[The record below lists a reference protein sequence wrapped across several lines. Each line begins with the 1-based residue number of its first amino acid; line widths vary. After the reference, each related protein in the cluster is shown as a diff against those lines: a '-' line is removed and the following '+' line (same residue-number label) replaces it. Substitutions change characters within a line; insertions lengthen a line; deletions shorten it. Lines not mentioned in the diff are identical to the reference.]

1 MGCTLPLWLPESVTQ
16 IIATTL
22 AKRLRETLDD
32 FFFAGEQ
39 SVARSPADLSV
50 LSLFSEGE
58 PQEAGAWGDRLE
70 VDNGGDNLNLNRLGT
85 LRRLARAGGWLWN
98 LLGITKICKP
108 SR

>member
-1 MGCTLPLWLPESVTQ
+1 MECTLPLWLPESVTH

-32 FFFAGEQ
+32 FFFAGEL
-39 SVARSPADLSV
+39 SEARSPADLSV

-58 PQEAGAWGDRLE
+58 PQEAGAWGDQLE
-70 VDNGGDNLNLNRLGT
+70 DDNGGDNLNVNRWGT
-85 LRRLARAGGWLWN
+85 LRRLVCAGGWLRN
-98 LLGITKICKP
+98 LLEICKP